1 MTKEVY
7 PIKDYNM
14 KIYLFLIIALFNI
27 NLYSQ
32 DNMKKIITTTNAP
45 APVGP
50 YNQAI
55 LIDGTLYMSGQV
67 AIDVTTKKLV
77 KGTIEEETEK
87 VMQNIKAILN
97 EVNFTFD
104 NVVKTTIFI
113 TDMNNFSKVNKSYG
127 KYFNESTAPARET
140 VEVSA
145 LPIRAR
151 VEISVIAKEV
161 NYIID

>member
-7 PIKDYNM
+7 LTRDCNM
-14 KIYLFLIIALFNI
+14 KIYLFLTIALFNI

-32 DNMKKIITTTNAP
+32 NNMKKIITTINAP

-67 AIDVTTKKLV
+67 AIDVTSKKLV

-97 EVNFTFD
+97 EVNFNFE
-104 NVVKTTIFI
+104 NVIKSTIFI

-145 LPIRAR
+145 LPIGAR
-151 VEISVIAKEV
+151 VEISVIAKDL
-161 NYIID
+161 N